1 MTGTDTVDEARQ
13 GSLPGIVRLTDQ
25 FGFTVGQ
32 EVTVTRRLWEP
43 ADECHP
49 GGMLA
54 QPGDRLIV
62 RAIRD
67 RGEWPISV
75 SHHDRTDGMTFSV
88 AENELRAYTAAFVK
102 PNVGGEL
109 TAPAGTASDNNRQC

>member
-1 MTGTDTVDEARQ
+1 MTTD
-13 GSLPGIVRLTDQ
+13 LPAQVPLSAGL
-25 FGFTVGQ
+25 GFTVGQ
-32 EVTVTRRLWEP
+32 DVTVTRRLWEP
-43 ADECHP
+43 ADDCHP

-54 QPGDRLIV
+54 QPGDWLIV

-88 AENELRAYTAAFVK
+88 APDELRAYTAA
-102 PNVGGEL
+102 
-109 TAPAGTASDNNRQC
+109 Q

>member
-1 MTGTDTVDEARQ
+1 MTKLEDTTSGKPLALRSSA
-13 GSLPGIVRLTDQ
+13 G

-43 ADECHP
+43 SDDCHP

-75 SHHDRTDGMTFSV
+75 SHHDRTDGMTFSA

-102 PNVGGEL
+102 PNVADERRPL
-109 TAPAGTASDNNRQC
+109 